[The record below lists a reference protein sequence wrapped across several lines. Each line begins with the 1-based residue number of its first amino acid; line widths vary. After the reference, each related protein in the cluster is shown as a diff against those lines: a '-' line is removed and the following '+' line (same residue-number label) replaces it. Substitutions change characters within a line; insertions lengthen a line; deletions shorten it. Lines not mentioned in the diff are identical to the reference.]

1 MCGEQNKQNLYSL
14 NRMTL
19 YKFSCAAMGLQVCV
33 GVCTT
38 CVNVCSLCVCVC
50 ASGRQLGAHRDRLAK
65 TLLYMCGL
73 YVDCAHVFVFVFV
86 YIMEKFFIEFAQ
98 K

>member
-1 MCGEQNKQNLYSL
+1 M
-14 NRMTL
+14 
-19 YKFSCAAMGLQVCV
+19 
-33 GVCTT
+33 
-38 CVNVCSLCVCVC
+38 CVC

-73 YVDCAHVFVFVFV
+73 CVDCAHVFVFVFV

>member
-1 MCGEQNKQNLYSL
+1 MCG
-14 NRMTL
+14 
-19 YKFSCAAMGLQVCV
+19 CV
-33 GVCTT
+33 YDLCE
-38 CVNVCSLCVCVC
+38 CVFSLCMCVC